1 MSSKRTYATQVP
13 GVATITPTDDAP
25 TPIVGA
31 DTDAVLTVAGREVP
45 LAEIVIGAFETSG
58 MSAEEWAAADP
69 EVRDDLVGKKR
80 KELEQSLANAGELP
94 SQAAAREAA
103 VAAVNARKATRDA
116 RAEIAHAAAPTVRKL
131 PHRDEIDPEKI
142 AAPVQTEQGW
152 IVPSTPRE
160 LPRNFK

>member
-1 MSSKRTYATQVP
+1 MAA
-13 GVATITPTDDAP
+13 VAPSGDDAP
-25 TPIVGA
+25 VIIGA
-31 DTDAVLTVAGREVP
+31 DTDAVLTIAGRDVP

-58 MSAEEWAAADP
+58 MSAEEWACADP
-69 EVRDDLVGKKR
+69 EVRDNLVGKKR
-80 KELEQSLANAGELP
+80 KELEQSLAQAGELP
-94 SQAAAREAA
+94 SQVAAREAA
-103 VAAVNARKATRDA
+103 LAAVNARKATRSA
-116 RAEIAHAAAPTVRKL
+116 RAEPSQVAAPAASKL